1 MANDQNAD
9 VMKTQGNGTF
19 EWTDRHLRNLEAK
32 QKFVEALFVN
42 DWDEM
47 AKWVTEDV
55 ALREPARLPFGGVYV
70 GLEGFRKC
78 WDLIPEVSHRTTAI
92 RTLHTYMTADADH
105 LWVELDCTMVQNGTG
120 ADISQVV
127 MEKFEFRDGRISA
140 IILYWYNIPD
150 WPK

>member
-1 MANDQNAD
+1 MANDQNHD

-19 EWTDRHLRNLEAK
+19 EWTEQHLVNLNAK

-42 DWDEM
+42 DYEEM
-47 AKWVTEDV
+47 AKWATPDFE
-55 ALREPARLPFGGVYV
+55 LREPARLPFGGTYV
-70 GLEGFRKC
+70 GMDGFKAC
-78 WDLIPEVSHRTTAI
+78 WDKIPTLSHRTTAI
-92 RTLHTYMTADADH
+92 STLHTFMTADPDH

-127 MEKFEFRDGRISA
+127 MEKFEFRDGKISA
-140 IILYWYNIPD
+140 IVLYWFNIPD

>member
-1 MANDQNAD
+1 
-9 VMKTQGNGTF
+9 
-19 EWTDRHLRNLEAK
+19 
-32 QKFVEALFVN
+32 
-42 DWDEM
+42 
-47 AKWVTEDV
+47 
-55 ALREPARLPFGGVYV
+55 
-70 GLEGFRKC
+70 
-78 WDLIPEVSHRTTAI
+78 
-92 RTLHTYMTADADH
+92 MTADADH